1 MFLRGV
7 TRATKAMWSVVASQ
21 RITSHHNSLFSLL
34 KVMSKGGGKVSH
46 LPKSAEV
53 KKAFPRSRILQESV
67 PNKLKTPQIAN
78 TENAVL
84 WTFLPKF
91 SCSHPQTTA
100 GRDESTE
107 SAWIFRRFQR
117 CSNLPSFL
125 PDPALPLYFII
136 RFTLCFLSHSLQLSV
151 SSLIYSLSISSL
163 VHSHFPFPLSF
174 IPTFY
179 FLSRSLP
186 LSISSLIHSHFPFL
200 LSYSLPLSIPLLIPS
215 QFPFLLFTPTSYF
228 LSHSHS
234 PFPPLSFTLPSLS
247 RSMISAINLNP
258 PLSFRH
264 TSNEQ

>member
-1 MFLRGV
+1 MLQDLPVSASSRRLRVQAETQRRLTLNSILIPGPLFGSLVRLCWGRAMMFLPGA

-67 PNKLKTPQIAN
+67 PNKLKTPQIAS

-151 SSLIYSLSISSL
+151 SSLIYS
-163 VHSHFPFPLSF
+163 HFPFPL
-174 IPTFY
+174 
-179 FLSRSLP
+179 
-186 LSISSLIHSHFPFL
+186 
-200 LSYSLPLSIPLLIPS
+200 
-215 QFPFLLFTPTSYF
+215 
-228 LSHSHS
+228 
-234 PFPPLSFTLPSLS
+234 
-247 RSMISAINLNP
+247 
-258 PLSFRH
+258 
-264 TSNEQ
+264 